1 MQQTQAKDKV
11 TFAGNVC
18 RTAPDCASLILQV
31 TVIVFQSVVLKLLVV
46 QDSKQQEQQ
55 HMLRL
60 SRAITTARLHRAVRL
75 LWMPRLRRSACTP
88 AHHLSM
94 RALLSAFHFF
104 DNIAVWELARL
115 SFVLAA
121 KLQGRSQYVM

>member
-1 MQQTQAKDKV
+1 MQQRQAKDKV

-31 TVIVFQSVVLKLLVV
+31 TVIVFQSVVLNLLVV

-60 SRAITTARLHRAVRL
+60 SHAITTARLHRAVRL

-88 AHHLSM
+88 AHHLEHESSAQ
-94 RALLSAFHFF
+94 RIPIFLTTLLSGNLPDYH
-104 DNIAVWELARL
+104 L
-115 SFVLAA
+115 
-121 KLQGRSQYVM
+121 Y